1 MLFFIDGLYMDLTNV
16 VVVGSQHDVVRFG
29 TLMQIDDLLRQLSL
43 WLNNIDSG
51 AMPSPFVSLL
61 KANLPSSS
69 GKTELD
75 VNRHFVFVKNTEGE
89 IGRTITITL
98 NTGMVL
104 TGLKQLTTLTDLEQS
119 VLIYCDK
126 NNCFDLAYH
135 SFPLT
140 MNEAQIIFPDVVSF
154 WRGEL
159 CYGAALASMARRSHK
174 NTSSNL
180 GLQHDMLKHLDSA
193 VVMKSVTKSL
203 AQLDLSSVQT
213 IGALKTWARNVA
225 GCNFNTGIHLLEVVG
240 HSQYTSLTDDD
251 LNRMHDNRT
260 IQLINK
266 SGNKLLCC
274 FIE

>member
-1 MLFFIDGLYMDLTNV
+1 MLFFIDGLHMNFTNV
-16 VVVGSQHDVVRFG
+16 VVSQHDVVRYG
-29 TLMQIDDLLRQLSL
+29 ILMQIDDLLRQLSF
-43 WLNNIDSG
+43 WLSNMDNS
-51 AMPSPFVSLL
+51 ANQPNLPNQLVSLL
-61 KANLPSSS
+61 EANLPSDD

-75 VNRHFVFVKNTEGE
+75 VDRHFVFIKNTEDE
-89 IGRTITITL
+89 LGRTITITL

-126 NNCFDLAYH
+126 NNCFDLTYH

-140 MNEAQIIFPDVVSF
+140 MNATQIVFPDVVSC
-154 WRGEL
+154 WRGD
-159 CYGAALASMARRSHK
+159 
-174 NTSSNL
+174 NNSSNF
-180 GLQHDMLKHLDSA
+180 GLYLDMLKHLDSA

-203 AQLDLSSVQT
+203 AQLDLSTIQT
-213 IGALKTWARNVA
+213 IGALKQWARDVA

-240 HSQYTSLTDDD
+240 NSQYTSLTDDD
-251 LNRMHDNRT
+251 LNRMHDDRS